1 MNIDGSGDP
10 DPIGVTDLYGADDD
24 DERMSTTTTTTTT
37 VGITPAT
44 AVDVE
49 MAPPS
54 SPLACPE
61 DFEEVD
67 EQVNLTIRLVERVKR
82 ETVAYMQRHQVEARV
97 AYTKVLARELQRAWA
112 NTILKV
118 NPLRDVQRLG
128 RSLSLEAVARL
139 FPIPPPMLVTYLR
152 EPKWN
157 TEALIQHLVAFDR
170 TARRIA
176 GNRGLLYFARL
187 RALWF
192 SSRAEY
198 PAAFFGAR
206 PAVDAVLWEQKGG
219 VALAQ
224 VHPEFLAAPE
234 CDAGQEP
241 PLELVVY
248 SLALGMYGPNILIDH
263 VPVRDAHDLAGL
275 GATIAEHGISHFY
288 TPQRTLLPVSRLTLS
303 DPFHPVI

>member
-1 MNIDGSGDP
+1 MNIDDGDS
-10 DPIGVTDLYGADDD
+10 DPIGITELYGYD
-24 DERMSTTTTTTTT
+24 DERTSTTTTTATPTTD
-37 VGITPAT
+37 
-44 AVDVE
+44 VDVE

-54 SPLACPE
+54 SALACPE
-61 DFEEVD
+61 AFEEVD
-67 EQVNLTIRLVERVKR
+67 EQVNLTIRWVDRVKH
-82 ETVAYMQRHQVEARV
+82 ETVAYMQRHGVEARV
-97 AYTKVLARELQRAWA
+97 AYNKVLARELVRAWA

-118 NPLRDVQRLG
+118 TPLRDVRRLG
-128 RSLSLEAVARL
+128 RSLTIEAVSRL
-139 FPIPPPMLVTYLR
+139 FPLPPPMLVTYLR

-170 TARRIA
+170 VARRIA

-187 RALWF
+187 RALWY
-192 SSRAEY
+192 SSRPEY
-198 PAAFFGAR
+198 PAAFFGAQ

-219 VALAQ
+219 VAIAQ

-248 SLALGMYGPNILIDH
+248 GLVLGMYGPSIHIDH
-263 VPVRDAHDLAGL
+263 VPVHDAHDLVSL

-288 TPQRTLLPVSRLTLS
+288 TPQRTLLSVNRLTLS